1 MKTLGI
7 EIKGNCAIFCAIE
20 VENGIQ
26 DLTGKM
32 KKLELTNDEDSQEI
46 KEFIDVVHAYFDKMQ
61 FDRIGIIKRS
71 KSLKAKF
78 PPSPISFK
86 VEGLIQTY
94 EGLQMEFIA
103 PQTLRAFYKKNDL
116 TFSPKHVYQK
126 SATELAYYL
135 IEK

>member
-20 VENGIQ
+20 YKQGVT

-32 KKLELTNDEDSQEI
+32 KKLELANDEDSQEI

-94 EGLQMEFIA
+94 LDIDMEFIA
-103 PQTLRAFYKKNDL
+103 PQTLRAFYKKNDFD
-116 TFSPKHVYQK
+116 FSPKHAYQK
-126 SATELAYYL
+126 SAAELAYYL
-135 IEK
+135 LEK